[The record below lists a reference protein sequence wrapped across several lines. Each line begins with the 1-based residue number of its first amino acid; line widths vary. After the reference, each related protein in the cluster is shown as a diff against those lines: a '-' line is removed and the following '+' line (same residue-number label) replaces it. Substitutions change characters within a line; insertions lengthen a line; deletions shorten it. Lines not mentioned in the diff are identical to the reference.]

1 MTCNLST
8 VKYKVTTLGDEDDFQ
23 SIYDVHFLIRE
34 WPLRFEAKVR
44 DKCWAQTVVIFSW
57 FLSTAVKHR
66 VHFLHTTKFT
76 ISIRAPISKKPF
88 SLYNLLNVCHREY
101 FLINI
106 HLSNPLLPAL
116 SVFKLWICLT
126 VTQYVLHSP
135 SNSSS
140 TTTPSITTEHFC
152 RAQINYKPAC
162 QAIKSIITQSL
173 HLVLLQ

>member
-1 MTCNLST
+1 MSQGIC
-8 VKYKVTTLGDEDDFQ
+8 
-23 SIYDVHFLIRE
+23 
-34 WPLRFEAKVR
+34 
-44 DKCWAQTVVIFSW
+44 
-57 FLSTAVKHR
+57 
-66 VHFLHTTKFT
+66 
-76 ISIRAPISKKPF
+76 
-88 SLYNLLNVCHREY
+88 

-126 VTQYVLHSP
+126 VIQYVLHSA

-140 TTTPSITTEHFC
+140 TTTPSITAEHFC
-152 RAQINYKPAC
+152 RAQINYKLAC